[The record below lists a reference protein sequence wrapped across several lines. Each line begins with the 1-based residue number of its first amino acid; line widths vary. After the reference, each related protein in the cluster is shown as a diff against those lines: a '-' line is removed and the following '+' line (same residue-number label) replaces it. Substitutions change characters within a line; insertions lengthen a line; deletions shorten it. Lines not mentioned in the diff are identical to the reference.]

1 MKGHLRTS
9 KAVVMVVETS
19 ATCPILHLTF
29 FLYLKFP
36 FELKELSLKPWIGK
50 DNASLLLAKLQ
61 SLKHPHVVVLHQISH
76 NACCTP

>member
-1 MKGHLRTS
+1 MQGHLRTS

-19 ATCPILHLTF
+19 TTCTILHLTF

-36 FELKELSLKPWIGK
+36 FELKELSLKPRIGK

-61 SLKHPHVVVLHQISH
+61 SLKHSHVVFLHQISH
-76 NACCTP
+76 NACCAP